1 MSLAAV
7 ERGEPMDEHA
17 FVAGL
22 MAKMSLAEK
31 IGQLN
36 LLSAGEG
43 PETGSA
49 AVRNLKGRLETGQL
63 GAIFGTKSVRSVRAW
78 QELGVAGSRHGI
90 PLFFAEDVIHGHRT
104 IFPLPIALACAFNAD
119 LWRKVA
125 RVAAT
130 EAAAEGINH
139 VYAPMIDIARDP
151 RWGRIAESPGEDPFV
166 ASRYAEAM
174 VQGFQGDDPRA
185 TDTVIACLK
194 HFIAYGAA
202 IGGRDYDNV
211 SLAPE
216 DVFGVY
222 APPFQAGIAAGAGSV
237 MAAFNAL
244 NKRPMHAHAEL
255 IKGWLRERS
264 GFAGL
269 MVADYTG
276 VAEIACHGVGDE
288 RAATALALTAGIDM
302 DMMSELYVR
311 HLPDLAVT
319 GLDCPEAGLALGAEV
334 ISASIEAACARV
346 LALKHRLG
354 LFDNPYR
361 YCDEVRASTMALAPQ
376 HRRVARQAIAESC
389 VLLKNDGVLPLAPGT
404 SVAIIGAM
412 ADDRTNL
419 LGTWA
424 VSGDPGEAVTLYD
437 GLSGLHNGKV
447 TCCKGADLVDD
458 TVLADRLNVHGQ
470 TVFLDT
476 RPAEAMIKEAVEA
489 ATAADVA
496 IVVVGEAKEHSGE
509 SSSSTRLELSAPQ
522 RRLVDAL
529 GHCGTPVVLLV
540 LAGRP
545 LALED
550 EVRSAEAVLFAWFA
564 GTETGNGLAD
574 VLTGGAEPS
583 GRLAAA
589 FPARTGQVPVF
600 HAAEPTGRP
609 NPGHFAKFKTG
620 YLDLPDDIASA
631 TGQFPFGYGLSYTRF
646 QYGPPRVER
655 RALKGMD
662 DTVTV
667 RVRVENVGPR
677 FGCDVV
683 QLYVSDPVARI
694 TQPQRRLCG
703 FEKVSLEPG
712 EVREVSFT
720 RRASDF
726 AYPIGG
732 SLDTVEW
739 VVDPGTLVLSVGPHS
754 GCLESV
760 EIVWAL

>member
-1 MSLAAV
+1 
-7 ERGEPMDEHA
+7 MDEDA
-17 FVAGL
+17 FVADL

-31 IGQLN
+31 VGQLN

-43 PETGSA
+43 PDTGSA
-49 AVRNLKGRLETGQL
+49 SVRNIKGRLETGQL

-78 QELGVAGSRHGI
+78 QELAVQGSRHAI

-119 LWRKVA
+119 LWRTVA

-139 VYAPMIDIARDP
+139 VYAPMVDIARDP
-151 RWGRIAESPGEDPFV
+151 RWGRIAESPGEDPFL

-174 VQGFQGDDPRA
+174 VQGFEGDDPRSP
-185 TDTVIACLK
+185 DTVIACLK

-216 DVFGVY
+216 DVFGIYV
-222 APPFQAGIAAGAGSV
+222 PPFQAGIAAGAGSV
-237 MAAFNAL
+237 MASFNAL
-244 NKRPMHAHAEL
+244 NKRPMHAHAGL
-255 IKGWLRERS
+255 INGWLRATL
-264 GFAGL
+264 GFTGL

-288 RAATALALTAGIDM
+288 RAAAALALTAGVDM

-311 HLPDLAVT
+311 HLPGLAET
-319 GLDCPEAGLALGAEV
+319 GLDCPDAGLALSADA
-334 ISASIEAACARV
+334 ISASVDAACARV

-354 LFDNPYR
+354 LFDDPYR
-361 YCDEVRASTMALAPQ
+361 YCDDARASAVALSPE
-376 HRRVARQAIAESC
+376 HRRIARQAIAESC
-389 VLLKNDGVLPLAPGT
+389 VLLKNDGALPLSPGAK
-404 SVAIIGAM
+404 VALIGAM

-424 VSGDPGEAVTLYD
+424 VSGDSGEAITLYD
-437 GLSGLHNGKV
+437 GLARRHTGML
-447 TCCKGADLVDD
+447 TCCTGANLVDD
-458 TVLADRLNVHGQ
+458 AVLADRLNVHGQ

-476 RPAEAMIKEAVEA
+476 RPAEAMIEEAVEA
-489 ATAADVA
+489 AAAADVA

-529 GHCGTPVVLLV
+529 GRCGTPLVLLV

-545 LALED
+545 LALEED
-550 EVRSAEAVLFAWFA
+550 VRAANAVLFAWFA

-574 VLTGGAEPS
+574 VLTGHADPS

-609 NPGHFAKFKTG
+609 NRGHFEKFKTG
-620 YLDLPDDIASA
+620 YLDLPDEIASA

-646 QYGPPRVER
+646 QYSPPQVDRS
-655 RALKGMD
+655 ALKGMD
-662 DTVTV
+662 DMVTV
-667 RVRVENVGPR
+667 RVQVNNVGPR
-677 FGCDVV
+677 FGSDVV

-694 TQPQRRLCG
+694 TQPLRRLCG

-712 EVREVSFT
+712 ETREVSFT
-720 RRASDF
+720 LGASDF
-726 AYPIGG
+726 AYPMGDA
-732 SLDTVEW
+732 LDRVSW
-739 VVDPGTLVLSVGPHS
+739 VFDPGTLVLSTGPHS
-754 GCLESV
+754 GRLDSV
-760 EIVWAL
+760 DISWAL